1 MAIGYTWDVS
11 TVDTYPTKDSKSDVV
26 YNVHWRLT
34 ATDDTNKDS
43 DGNNWAA
50 TSYGSQG
57 VDTSD
62 LSSFIAF
69 ADLKASDVQGWVEA
83 ALGADEVTALKAGL
97 DAQIAEK
104 RIDILLNKTREEIA
118 KDYVTK
124 QEVKEGMNV
133 LMDRL
138 EKLHEKVDKLFE
150 VK

>member
-1 MAIGYTWDVS
+1 MATGYTWDVS

-43 DGNNWAA
+43 DGNDWTA

-62 LSSFIAF
+62 LSSFTAF

-83 ALGADEVTALKAGL
+83 ALGADEVTAMKAAL
-97 DAQIAEK
+97 DAQIAES
-104 RIDILLNKTREEIA
+104 ITPTS
-118 KDYVTK
+118 VTK
-124 QEVKEGMNV
+124 TIS
-133 LMDRL
+133 
-138 EKLHEKVDKLFE
+138 
-150 VK
+150 